1 METKQTAVEWLVEQ
15 ILVEMKDY
23 LNDDYDF
30 DFNKPPKIKYYNG
43 FIESYDLSKYVN
55 QAKQMEKEQIKDAY
69 KIGVAWGHNNMEEYY
84 YSETYN
90 KKDDA

>member
-1 METKQTAVEWLVEQ
+1 MENNKTAVEWLVSQ
-15 ILVEMKDY
+15 IAGMPSDYIIDGELYEIKEKRYNLLFNLDIDITPLVE
-23 LNDDYDF
+23 
-30 DFNKPPKIKYYNG
+30 
-43 FIESYDLSKYVN
+43 
-55 QAKQMEKEQIKDAY
+55 QAKQMEKEQIKKAY

>member
-1 METKQTAVEWLVEQ
+1 MENNKTAVEWLEENL
-15 ILVEMKDY
+15 IGNPHFES
-23 LNDDYDF
+23 DF
-30 DFNKPPKIKYYNG
+30 IHNRNVF
-43 FIESYDLSKYVN
+43 N
-55 QAKQMEKEQIKDAY
+55 QAKQMEKEQIKKAY